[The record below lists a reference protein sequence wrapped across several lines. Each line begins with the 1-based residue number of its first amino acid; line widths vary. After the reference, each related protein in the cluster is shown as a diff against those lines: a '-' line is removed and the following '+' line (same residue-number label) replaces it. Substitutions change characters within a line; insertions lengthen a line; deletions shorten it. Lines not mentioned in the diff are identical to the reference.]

1 MENSLINKSSH
12 WGISTTV
19 DLYQCNPDKIR
30 SKKAVKE
37 FVIALCD
44 FIEMT
49 RFGEPIIVDFGS
61 KPEIAGITLM
71 QMIETSNITAHFA
84 NHTNNAYIDVFSCK
98 DYDSDNVADFCQ
110 KFFDAKQVRHRAS
123 KRY

>member
-1 MENSLINKSSH
+1 MS
-12 WGISTTV
+12 
-19 DLYQCNPDKIR
+19 
-30 SKKAVKE
+30 
-37 FVIALCD
+37 
-44 FIEMT
+44 
-49 RFGEPIIVDFGS
+49 RFGDPIIVDFGS

-98 DYDSDNVADFCQ
+98 DYDSDSVAYFCK
-110 KFFDAKQVRHRAS
+110 KFFDAKQVRHRAN